1 MVDVFYVCRFKSFS
15 KFNQTNMIHKI
26 NFKVSSGL
34 HYSYN
39 SALNKQH
46 KGPCLFSIYNLTAL
60 LYFMY
65 FLEDINQSC
74 GLVLVKIPN
83 AYTMLCMVSFYN
95 EL

>member
-1 MVDVFYVCRFKSFS
+1 MYLQSLISSFTEKNIFTYLIIVYDFYVCRFKSFS

-46 KGPCLFSIYNLTAL
+46 KGPCLFSIYNLTAPL
-60 LYFMY
+60 FLMY
-65 FLEDINQSC
+65 F
-74 GLVLVKIPN
+74 
-83 AYTMLCMVSFYN
+83 
-95 EL
+95 